1 MKASSDKKK
10 AAPGRAK
17 TPRAAA
23 RSAKSAPSATAAS
36 PATPLDAPSA
46 PSSATRTLRFGLSPC
61 PNDTFLFHAL
71 LHGLVDTTHDGVRI
85 RFEPVMED
93 VETLN
98 ERMLRGELEVTK
110 ASFAAFARARDRYA
124 ACRTGGALGRGN
136 GPLVVAARP
145 MSSSELGPLKVGLP
159 GELTTAALL
168 FRLFHPDCGDTPSL
182 RYDLLPDALAT
193 GRCDAAVIIHELRFT
208 YRERGFHRVEDL
220 GERWEGMTRVPIPL
234 GGVFV
239 RRDLEASLAVAIERW
254 IGESL
259 AYASANPAA
268 SRDFVRRHA
277 QELADGVTEAHIAL
291 YVNEFSSGCGAEGE
305 KAIRRLLK
313 AAESAGLAARPKTKG
328 VFVDEA

>member
-1 MKASSDKKK
+1 MKPSSDKKK
-10 AAPGRAK
+10 PAAPGAAK
-17 TPRAAA
+17 KPRAAA
-23 RSAKSAPSATAAS
+23 KAAPAAPSPPS
-36 PATPLDAPSA
+36 P
-46 PSSATRTLRFGLSPC
+46 ATRTLRFGLSPC

-71 LHGLVDTTHDGVRI
+71 LHDLVDTTHDGVRI

-110 ASFAAFARARDRYA
+110 ASFAAFARARDVYA
-124 ACRTGGALGRGN
+124 ACRTGGAIGRGN

-182 RYDLLPDALAT
+182 RYDLLPGALET

-208 YRERGFHRVEDL
+208 YRARGFHRVEDL
-220 GERWEGMTRVPIPL
+220 GERWEAMTRVGIPL

-239 RRDLEASLAVAIERW
+239 RRDVDASLAVAIDRW

-259 AYASANPAA
+259 AYARANPSA
-268 SRDFVRRHA
+268 SREFVRRHA

-291 YVNEFSSGCGAEGE
+291 YVNEFSAGCGAEGE

-328 VFVDEA
+328 VFVDES